1 MERKNKAVL
10 SALIAAVMVIAV
22 LASFGMNFFPGSQAE
37 IVLPSTAP
45 VEEGQGED
53 DPGTGGNY
61 LPVEVTPETVKDVVA
76 TLDRPESYYRTLVVE
91 TAIDETRSGRFQL
104 QVWQDG
110 DWTMVEL
117 DQAFQPLGTQ
127 HTILHME
134 GERGTLYR
142 WYEESS
148 RVASWPVEGDLSDLI
163 QYLPTYEDVL
173 DLEQEQIVAAG
184 FQERDGMPCVYV
196 ETSED
201 ELGYLERYW
210 VSTDTGALVG
220 YETVKDGTVVQQ
232 MTALDTDMQYPLQ
245 SADLSLPDGTVLH
258 TVGEDLV

>member
-1 MERKNKAVL
+1 M
-10 SALIAAVMVIAV
+10 
-22 LASFGMNFFPGSQAE
+22 
-37 IVLPSTAP
+37 
-45 VEEGQGED
+45 
-53 DPGTGGNY
+53 
-61 LPVEVTPETVKDVVA
+61 
-76 TLDRPESYYRTLVVE
+76 
-91 TAIDETRSGRFQL
+91 
-104 QVWQDG
+104 
-110 DWTMVEL
+110 
-117 DQAFQPLGTQ
+117 
-127 HTILHME
+127 
-134 GERGTLYR
+134 
-142 WYEESS
+142 
-148 RVASWPVEGDLSDLI
+148 ASWPVEGDLSDLI

-184 FQERDGMPCVYV
+184 FQERDRMPCVYV

-245 SADLSLPDGTVLH
+245 SADFSLPDGTVLH

>member
-53 DPGTGGNY
+53 DPGAGGNY

-142 WYEESS
+142 WYEESG

-163 QYLPTYEDVL
+163 QYQPT
-173 DLEQEQIVAAG
+173 
-184 FQERDGMPCVYV
+184 
-196 ETSED
+196 
-201 ELGYLERYW
+201 
-210 VSTDTGALVG
+210 
-220 YETVKDGTVVQQ
+220 
-232 MTALDTDMQYPLQ
+232 
-245 SADLSLPDGTVLH
+245 
-258 TVGEDLV
+258 